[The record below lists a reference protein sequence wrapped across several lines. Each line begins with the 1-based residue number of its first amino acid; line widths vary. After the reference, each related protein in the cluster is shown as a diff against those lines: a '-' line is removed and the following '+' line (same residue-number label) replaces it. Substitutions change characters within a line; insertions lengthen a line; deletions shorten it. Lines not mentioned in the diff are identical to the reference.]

1 MTQKLQGKVAII
13 TGASAGIGA
22 ATAIALAAE
31 GAYVAIA
38 ARRADKLNEVAQ
50 KIEASGGKVLQVI
63 TDVTDEAQVQNLI
76 AKTKETFGRIDIL
89 VNNAGIAIVGQIAYA
104 NTDDWRKT
112 INVNIFGVLYATHA
126 VLPTLLEQKSGH
138 IVNVSSV
145 AGRTVRAGIGIYN
158 LTKWGVNAFS
168 EALRLELTPQNI
180 RVTVV
185 EPGMVNTEIDEHK
198 LGVKQIS
205 DPVAYEKSQT
215 LRKSITSL
223 EAEDIAN
230 AIVYAVTQP
239 ERVDVNEIMICPTT
253 QFW

>member
-1 MTQKLQGKVAII
+1 MTKKLEGKVAII

-22 ATAIALAAE
+22 ATAIALASE

-50 KIEASGGKVLQVI
+50 KIETLGGKVLQVI
-63 TDVTDEAQVQNLI
+63 TDVTDEVQVQNLI

-89 VNNAGIAIVGQIAYA
+89 VNNAGIAIAGQIANA
-104 NTDDWRKT
+104 NTDDWRKM
-112 INVNIFGVLYATHA
+112 IDVNIFGVLYATHA

-145 AGRTVRAGIGIYN
+145 AGRTVRAGIGLYN

-168 EALRLELTPQNI
+168 EALRLEVTPQNI

-185 EPGMVNTEIDEHK
+185 EPGMVNTEIDQH
-198 LGVKQIS
+198 IS
-205 DPVAYEKSQT
+205 DPVAYEKSQA
-215 LRKSITSL
+215 LRKSITPL

-230 AIVYAVTQP
+230 AIAYAVSQP
-239 ERVDVNEIMICPTT
+239 ERVDVNEILIRPTT
-253 QFW
+253 QYW

>member
-1 MTQKLQGKVAII
+1 MTKKLDGKVAVI

-38 ARRADKLNEVAQ
+38 ARRADRLNEVAQ

-89 VNNAGIAIVGQIAYA
+89 VNNAGIAIVGQIANA
-104 NTDDWRKT
+104 NTNDWRKM
-112 INVNIFGVLYATHA
+112 IDVNIFGVLYATHA

-145 AGRTVRAGIGIYN
+145 AGRTVRAGIGLYN

-168 EALRLELTPQNI
+168 EALRLEVTPQNI

-185 EPGMVNTEIDEHK
+185 EPGMVNTEIDQH
-198 LGVKQIS
+198 IS

-215 LRKSITSL
+215 LRKSITPL
-223 EAEDIAN
+223 ESEDIAN

-239 ERVDVNEIMICPTT
+239 ERVDVNEIMIRPTT

>member
-1 MTQKLQGKVAII
+1 MTQKLAGKVAII

-22 ATAIALAAE
+22 ATAIALAEE

-38 ARRADKLNEVAQ
+38 ARRADRLNEVAQ
-50 KIEASGGKVLQVI
+50 KIEALGGKVLQVI

-89 VNNAGIAIVGQIAYA
+89 VNNAGIAIAGQIANA
-104 NTDDWRKT
+104 NTDDWRKM
-112 INVNIFGVLYATHA
+112 IDVNIFGVLYATHA
-126 VLPTLLEQKSGH
+126 VLPILLEQKSGH

-145 AGRTVRAGIGIYN
+145 AGRTVRAGIGLYN

-168 EALRLELTPQNI
+168 EALRLEVTPQNI

-185 EPGMVNTEIDEHK
+185 EPGMVNTEIDQH
-198 LGVKQIS
+198 IS
-205 DPVAYEKSQT
+205 DPVAYENSQA

-223 EAEDIAN
+223 ESEDIAN

-239 ERVDVNEIMICPTT
+239 ERVDVNEIMIRPTT

>member
-1 MTQKLQGKVAII
+1 MSKKLEGKVAII

-22 ATAIALAAE
+22 ASAIALAAE

-38 ARRADKLNEVAQ
+38 ARRADKLNGVAQ
-50 KIEASGGKVLQVI
+50 KIEALGGKVLQVI

-89 VNNAGIAIVGQIAYA
+89 VNNAGIAIAGQIANA
-104 NTDDWRKT
+104 NTDDWRKM
-112 INVNIFGVLYATHA
+112 IDVNIYGVLYTTHA

-145 AGRTVRAGIGIYN
+145 AGRTVRAGIGLYN

-168 EALRLELTPQNI
+168 EALRLEVTPQNI

-185 EPGMVNTEIDEHK
+185 EPGMVNTEIDRH
-198 LGVKQIS
+198 IS
-205 DPVAYEKSQT
+205 DPVAYEKSQV
-215 LRKSITSL
+215 LRKSITPL

-230 AIVYAVTQP
+230 AIAYAVSQP
-239 ERVDVNEIMICPTT
+239 ERVDVNEIMIRPTT

>member
-1 MTQKLQGKVAII
+1 MTKKLEGKVSII

-22 ATAIALAAE
+22 ATAIALAEE

-50 KIEASGGKVLQVI
+50 KIEASGGKVLQVVTDI
-63 TDVTDEAQVQNLI
+63 TDEVQVQNLI

-126 VLPTLLEQKSGH
+126 VIPTLLEQKSGH

-158 LTKWGVNAFS
+158 
-168 EALRLELTPQNI
+168 
-180 RVTVV
+180 
-185 EPGMVNTEIDEHK
+185 
-198 LGVKQIS
+198 
-205 DPVAYEKSQT
+205 
-215 LRKSITSL
+215 
-223 EAEDIAN
+223 
-230 AIVYAVTQP
+230 
-239 ERVDVNEIMICPTT
+239 
-253 QFW
+253 

>member
-1 MTQKLQGKVAII
+1 MTQKLAGKVAII

-22 ATAIALAAE
+22 ATAIALAEE

-50 KIEASGGKVLQVI
+50 KIEESGGKVLQVI

-89 VNNAGIAIVGQIAYA
+89 VNNAGIAIVGQISYA

-126 VLPTLLEQKSGH
+126 VIPTLLEQKSGH

-168 EALRLELTPQNI
+168 EALRLEVTPQNI

-185 EPGMVNTEIDEHK
+185 EPGVND
-198 LGVKQIS
+198 L
-205 DPVAYEKSQT
+205 
-215 LRKSITSL
+215 L
-223 EAEDIAN
+223 
-230 AIVYAVTQP
+230 
-239 ERVDVNEIMICPTT
+239 
-253 QFW
+253 